1 MPTEIVLHITR
12 PDDLL
17 ALIAFLEKS
26 GIAFRQRLT
35 SGATAVQKT
44 IPPKKTRRKKAPL
57 AQYIGAAPRL
67 DVQSFEAHLTQMRS
81 EWERDT
87 F

>member
-1 MPTEIVLHITR
+1 MSTEIVLQITR
-12 PDDLL
+12 PDDLS

-26 GIAFRQRLT
+26 GIAFQQRLT
-35 SGATAVQKT
+35 SDTTSVRKAFSPQ
-44 IPPKKTRRKKAPL
+44 KTRRKKATL
-57 AQYIGAAPRL
+57 GQYIGSAPRL